1 MGDFDRLSLNTA
13 TTKRL
18 TLAEAIEAAQRAGL
32 GHVGL
37 WRDRVA
43 EVGLTEATRM
53 IAESGLTITSLCRGG
68 FLTAAVVVGM
78 AVSFGCCAGVRRGL
92 STPRFEI

>member
-1 MGDFDRLSLNTA
+1 MPLHDRLSLNTA

-18 TLAEAIEAAQRAGL
+18 TLAEALDAAQRAGL

-43 EVGLTEATRM
+43 EVGLPAAARLV
-53 IAESGLTITSLCRGG
+53 ARSGLGVTSLCRGG
-68 FLTAAVVVGM
+68 FLTASDPEGRDA
-78 AVSFGCCAGVRRGL
+78 ALTDFGGL
-92 STPRFEI
+92 AED